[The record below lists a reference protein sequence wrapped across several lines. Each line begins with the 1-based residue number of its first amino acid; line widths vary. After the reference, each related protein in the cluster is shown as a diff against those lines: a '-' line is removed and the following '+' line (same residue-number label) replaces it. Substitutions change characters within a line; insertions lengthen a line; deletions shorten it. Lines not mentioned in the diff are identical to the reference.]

1 MMIRT
6 PAAAVAAAGG
16 RLSVDE
22 LPLSVFV
29 EAWLF
34 SNLETTF
41 WMDSGRA
48 GFVEASSRSCFKLP
62 FSRPD
67 LTSEAPPISFPWIK
81 T

>member
-1 MMIRT
+1 MIGT
-6 PAAAVAAAGG
+6 PAAAFAAAGG
-16 RLSVDE
+16 RLSVE
-22 LPLSVFV
+22 LLSVLV

-67 LTSEAPPISFPWIK
+67 LTSEAPPISLPLIK